1 MSLDCDMELIKFTLD
16 ETRKKLN
23 EQVLINKKKDKKIFE
38 YEEKINNL
46 WNDFKEQKCIYETK
60 IGNLEKL
67 LEVQNI
73 VD

>member
-1 MSLDCDMELIKFTLD
+1 MSLDCDIEIIKFTLD

-46 WNDFKEQKCIYETK
+46 WNEFKQQKCEYETK
-60 IGNLEKL
+60 INNLQKL

>member
-23 EQVLINKKKDKKIFE
+23 EQVLINKKKDKKIYE

-46 WNDFKEQKCIYETK
+46 WNDFKEQKYIYETK
-60 IGNLEKL
+60 ISNLEKL
-67 LEVQNI
+67 LEVQSI